1 MNSVMTG
8 QPVDG
13 ETTLDGASTTVCASR
28 DDLVEWLEQ
37 VGRDADPDAFGRLF
51 DHFYPM
57 LCRYMQRCGIN
68 HGEAEELVQ
77 DTMVKVWLKAK
88 DYRSALAAPSTWIFT
103 IARNLRTDRARKAG
117 VAKGHLVYPEDV
129 YPEPCGGAEIQAD
142 ALAMLDRL
150 DELPEEQVAV
160 LKLVYLDGLSQ
171 TEISERLGL
180 PLGTVK
186 SRIRLGFKAMRRN
199 LGIDP

>member
-1 MNSVMTG
+1 MTS
-8 QPVDG
+8 QHLNG
-13 ETTLDGASTTVCASR
+13 EAVLDGAQAAACASR
-28 DDLVEWLEQ
+28 DELVVWLEQ
-37 VGRDADPDAFGRLF
+37 VGRDADPDAFERLF

-57 LCRYMQRCGIN
+57 LCRYMQRCGLN

-117 VAKGHLVYPEDV
+117 AAKGYLVHPEDA
-129 YPEPCGGAEIQAD
+129 YSGPCTGAESQAD

-150 DELPEEQVAV
+150 DELPEEQVAI

-171 TEISERLGL
+171 AEISERLSL